1 MAIFKSIIMGSIAI
15 YIMIFMIRVVI
26 RLLSGGNVKRFVT
39 PKEYAKSWFSTVI
52 SLIVT
57 VSFIMFTYQFTVFEK
72 NSHISSTSQLNG
84 VEALGIIT
92 TMVIIAIL
100 LDYTL
105 LSLYRL
111 VSKTVKMFN
120 QRKNTVVNRFYKS
133 IYSQDDKD
141 IVEQYE
147 VLQNSKHAKCA
158 LTNEQALIIV
168 SALIKN
174 GENDKA
180 RQLASQFG
188 HHKHSQKYEPA
199 FQLKEE

>member
-1 MAIFKSIIMGSIAI
+1 MGSIAI
-15 YIMIFMIRVVI
+15 YFMAFMIRVVI
-26 RLLSGGNVKRFVT
+26 RLVSGSNVKHFVT
-39 PKEYAKSWFSTVI
+39 PKEYAKRWVSTVI
-52 SLIVT
+52 TLIVT

-72 NSHISSTSQLNG
+72 NYHISSTSQLNG

-111 VSKTVKMFN
+111 VSKTVKMIN

-133 IYSQDDKD
+133 IYRQDDKD
-141 IVEQYE
+141 IVEQFKL
-147 VLQNSKHAKCA
+147 LQNSKHAKCT
-158 LTNEQALIIV
+158 LTNEQALVLV

-188 HHKHSQKYEPA
+188 HHKHSRKYEPA